1 MNLRDF
7 KKMTVKIALRKA
19 LLLILQANET
29 ALFALAKTYFDQIIA
44 EYMQQL
50 DHFERALAEAMN
62 DQVEDIVL
70 YIKKKQS

>member
-19 LLLILQANET
+19 LLLIPQANET
-29 ALFALAKTYFDQIIA
+29 VLFALAKTYFDQIIA